1 MPNMMPILSLARY
14 RSLTLSGESL
24 GFPRGEIQKP
34 WLPCLFCALFL
45 VLAPAGAP
53 AQMQNTGAKFR
64 DGVVLAGF
72 YDGVTE
78 ARQATIIASVGATV
92 ERVIGVQVH
101 VLAVPPGSVLTVID
115 ALKQYSEVR
124 YAEPDYKQHVSGAP
138 NDPDFSLQWAF
149 QNTGQSIQGTV
160 GTAGADE
167 GAVAAWSVTTG
178 SKSVVVAV
186 VDTGI
191 QYNHPDLAPNVWSN
205 PGGIGGCAAGTH
217 GYNVLTSTCDPLDD
231 DTVYNGHGS
240 HVSGIIGAAT
250 NNGIGVAGVNWQTN
264 ILAVKW
270 VDSSG
275 NGNTSDLITALD
287 WVIEAKQAGVNVRVV
302 NDSQTWSGTAA
313 SQALSD
319 EIDSLGSNDILF
331 VTAAGN
337 DGISNDT
344 TPRYPCSYNQANE
357 ICVAASDPNDQLWSS
372 SDYGVQA
379 VHLAAPGV
387 NIYSTLDTV
396 GVYGYISGC
405 SMAAAQVSG
414 AAALVLSQGYK
425 DVSDLKST
433 LLSSVD
439 QLPAFSG
446 VTITG
451 GRLNIC
457 KAIAGCSQVP
467 ANETLP
473 VISGTAQL
481 GATLTASAGSWSEAP
496 KSYTYQ
502 WSRCDNTDNNCSQIS
517 GATASSYTLAGSDVS
532 NTLRVT
538 VTATNSFGS
547 ASATSAATAIIVA
560 APLSITTNSLNGGN
574 VGTAY
579 SATLSASGGVP
590 PYSWTRTSGN
600 LPAGLTLSSAG
611 AITGTPT
618 ASGTSSFTVQ
628 VKDSASQTMTQ
639 TLTLVI
645 SAAPPAP
652 SVTVSATPAAQTV
665 TAGQTASYT
674 IAVTGQA
681 LAGSVS
687 LTCGNLPNG
696 AACGFAP
703 PALTLGS
710 GSGTSTLTL
719 STTPRTSAQLTT
731 SRIFTFAFLPLGLG
745 LMMLPTPRRLWSAGI
760 GLALLLAALIA
771 CGGTAGSSG
780 STSGNTTSPA
790 GTPAGTYSVTV
801 TASSGNVQNST
812 AVKVTVQ

>member
-1 MPNMMPILSLARY
+1 MPNMISILPLVRY
-14 RSLTLSGESL
+14 RSLTPPGGLPTFLHGKI
-24 GFPRGEIQKP
+24 RKP
-34 WLPCLFCALFL
+34 WFPYLLCALFL
-45 VLAPAGAP
+45 VLVPAAVR
-53 AQMQNTGAKFR
+53 AQTQNTASKFR
-64 DGVVLAGF
+64 DGVVLASF
-72 YDGVTE
+72 QTGVSE
-78 ARQATIIASVGATV
+78 ARQAAIIAGVGASV
-92 ERVIGVQVH
+92 QRVIGVHVD
-101 VLAVPPGSVLTVID
+101 VLAVPAGTVQTVIN

-124 YAEPDYKQHVSGAP
+124 YAEPDYKQHVSGGVP
-138 NDPDFSLQWAF
+138 DDPDFPLQWAF
-149 QNTGQSIQGTV
+149 QNTGQSIQGTA

-191 QYNHPDLAPNVWSN
+191 QYNQPDLAPNVWSN

-217 GYNVLTSTCDPLDD
+217 GYNVLTSSCDPLDD
-231 DTVYNGHGS
+231 DVAYNGHGS

-270 VDSSG
+270 VDSEG
-275 NGNTSDLITALD
+275 DGNTSDLITALD
-287 WVIEAKQAGVNVRVV
+287 WVITAKQAGVNVRVV

-337 DGISNDT
+337 AGISNDT

-357 ICVAASDPNDQLWSS
+357 ICAAASDQNDQLWSS

-405 SMAAAQVSG
+405 SMAAAEVSG
-414 AAALVLSQGYK
+414 AAALVLSQGYQT
-425 DVSDLKST
+425 VSDLKST
-433 LLSSVD
+433 LLNSVD
-439 QLPAFSG
+439 LLPAFSG

-457 KAIAGCSQVP
+457 KAMAGCSQVP

-473 VISGTAQL
+473 TISGSAQL

-496 KSYTYQ
+496 KSYAYQ
-502 WSRCDNTDNNCSQIS
+502 WDRCDNTGNNCSQIS
-517 GATASSYTLAGSDVS
+517 GATARSYTTAGSDVS
-532 NTLRVT
+532 NTLQVT
-538 VTATNSFGS
+538 VTATNSYGS
-547 ASATSAATAIIVA
+547 ASATSAATAV
-560 APLSITTNSLNGGN
+560 
-574 VGTAY
+574 
-579 SATLSASGGVP
+579 
-590 PYSWTRTSGN
+590 
-600 LPAGLTLSSAG
+600 
-611 AITGTPT
+611 
-618 ASGTSSFTVQ
+618 
-628 VKDSASQTMTQ
+628 
-639 TLTLVI
+639 VI
-645 SAAPPAP
+645 SAVPPAP
-652 SVTVSATPAAQTV
+652 SVTVSASPATQTV
-665 TAGQTASYT
+665 AAGQAASYT
-674 IAVTGQA
+674 ITVTGQA

-687 LTCGNLPNG
+687 LTCENVPNG
-696 AACGFAP
+696 AACTFAP

-710 GSGTSTLTL
+710 GSATSTLTL
-719 STTPRTSAQLTT
+719 STAPSASALLKTG
-731 SRIFTFAFLPLGLG
+731 RIFAFALLPLGLG
-745 LMMLPTPRRLWSAGI
+745 LMVLPVPRRLWGAGI

-780 STSGNTTSPA
+780 NSSSSGSTSGNTTSLA
-790 GTPAGTYSVTV
+790 GTPAGTYAVTV
-801 TASSGNVQNST
+801 TASSGNVQNT
-812 AVKVTVQ
+812 AVVNVTVQ

>member
-1 MPNMMPILSLARY
+1 LLI
-14 RSLTLSGESL
+14 
-24 GFPRGEIQKP
+24 
-34 WLPCLFCALFL
+34 
-45 VLAPAGAP
+45 PATAAVH
-53 AQMQNTGAKFR
+53 AQTQNTAPKFR
-64 DGVVLAGF
+64 DGVVLASF
-72 YDGVTE
+72 QPGVSE
-78 ARQATIIASVGATV
+78 AQQAAIIASVGASV
-92 ERVIGVQVH
+92 QRVIGVRVD
-101 VLAVPPGSVLTVID
+101 VLAVPAGTVQTVIN

-124 YAEPDYKQHVSGAP
+124 YAEPDYKQHVSGVP

-149 QNTGQSIQGTV
+149 QNTGQSIQGTA

-167 GAVAAWSVTTG
+167 GAVAAWNVTTG

-191 QYNHPDLAPNVWSN
+191 QYNQPDLAPNVWSN
-205 PGGIGGCAAGTH
+205 PGGIGGCAAGTY

-231 DTVYNGHGS
+231 DVAYDGHGS

-270 VDSSG
+270 VDAAG
-275 NGNTSDLITALD
+275 DGNTSDLITALD
-287 WVIEAKQAGVNVRVV
+287 WVITAKQAGVNVRVV
-302 NDSQTWSGTAA
+302 NDSQTWAGTAA

-319 EIDSLGSNDILF
+319 EIDALGSNDILF

-337 DGISNDT
+337 DGVSNDT

-357 ICVAASDPNDQLWSS
+357 ICVAASDQNDQLWSS

-405 SMAAAQVSG
+405 SMAAAEVSG
-414 AAALVLSQGYK
+414 AAALVLSQGYQS
-425 DVSDLKST
+425 VSNLKST
-433 LLSSVD
+433 LLSAVD

-473 VISGTAQL
+473 AISGSAQL
-481 GATLTASAGSWSEAP
+481 GATLKASAGSWSEAP
-496 KSYTYQ
+496 KSYAYQ
-502 WSRCDNTDNNCSQIS
+502 WDRCDNTGNNCSQIS
-517 GATASSYTLAGSDVS
+517 GATASSYTPAGSDVS

-538 VTATNSFGS
+538 VTATNSYGS
-547 ASATSAATAIIVA
+547 ASATSAATAVIVA
-560 APLSITTNSLNGGN
+560 APLSITTNSLASGN

-590 PYSWTRTSGN
+590 PYTWTRTIGSLPTGLSFSSG
-600 LPAGLTLSSAG
+600 GSIS
-611 AITGTPT
+611 GTPT
-618 ASGTSSFTVQ
+618 ASGTSTFTVQ
-628 VKDSASQTMTQ
+628 VKDSTAKTVTQ
-639 TLTLVI
+639 NLSLVI
-645 SAAPPAP
+645 AAVAAP
-652 SVTVSATPAAQTV
+652 SISVSASPAAQTV
-665 TAGQTASYT
+665 AAGQAASYT

-681 LAGSVS
+681 LAGSVTLS
-687 LTCGNLPNG
+687 CGNLPTG
-696 AACGFAP
+696 AACSFAP
-703 PALTLGS
+703 QTLTLGS
-710 GSGTSTLTL
+710 GSVNSTLTL
-719 STTPRTSAQLTT
+719 STTPASSARLKTG
-731 SRIFTFAFLPLGLG
+731 RVFAFALLPLGLG
-745 LMMLPTPRRLWSAGI
+745 LMVLPTPRRLWSGI

-780 STSGNTTSPA
+780 NSSSSGSAGGNTTLLA
-790 GTPAGTYSVTV
+790 GTPAGIYAVTV
-801 TASSGNVQNST
+801 TASSGNVQNSI
-812 AVKVTVQ
+812 AVNVTVQ